1 MDELYKGRDIA
12 DLYQKYR
19 PTYPDK
25 MRENIIKYL
34 RSHKPDSDL
43 SSTFDLMVDVGCG
56 SAQSTNMFAPY
67 FKNIVGVDASEDQ
80 IEFARKQNKFS
91 HIKYLVGKAE
101 NLPFDDNSVDLVT
114 CGASVHWFD
123 LEAFFGE
130 VSRILK
136 PNGCL
141 ALFCY
146 VNQEM
151 YPLGVDDCELS
162 KATVGINWLL
172 CDLEIEDNLRG
183 KWILKECWN
192 GYENI
197 FKQIPLPSK
206 QRDETISFRHQ
217 MSFENAC
224 GYLHSAVRQQ
234 NLKMRRKELDDI
246 FGNVFPSDQGEFDL
260 LKAIESKLKM
270 IWNLNEEK
278 EFCIEWKYFTILA
291 SMSRNV

>member
-1 MDELYKGRDIA
+1 MDKLYTGRDIA

-25 MRENIIKYL
+25 MMENIIKYL
-34 RSHKPDSDL
+34 RSHRPDSDL

-101 NLPFDDNSVDLVT
+101 SLPFDDNSVDLVT

-141 ALFCY
+141 ALFSY

-151 YPLGVDDCELS
+151 YPLGVDDCESS
-162 KATVGINWLL
+162 KATARIIWLL

-192 GYENI
+192 DYENI

-206 QRDETISFRHQ
+206 QREETISFRHQ
-217 MSFENAC
+217 MSFEKAC
-224 GYLHSAVRQQ
+224 GYLYSAARQQ
-234 NLKMRRKELDDI
+234 NLKMRRKELEEF

>member
-25 MRENIIKYL
+25 VMENIIKYL
-34 RSHKPDSDL
+34 RSHRPDSDL

-80 IEFARKQNKFS
+80 IEFARKQNKFN

-101 NLPFDDNSVDLVT
+101 SLPFDDNSVDLVT

-123 LEAFFGE
+123 LKEFFDE

-141 ALFCY
+141 TLFTYNCTKL
-146 VNQEM
+146 
-151 YPLGVDDCELS
+151 YPLYAYDEASS
-162 KATVGINWLL
+162 KATTDITWLL
-172 CDLEIEDNLRG
+172 CELELRG
-183 KWILKECWN
+183 NPRGEWILKECWN
-192 GYENI
+192 GYKDI
-197 FKQIPLPSK
+197 FKQIPFPSK
-206 QRDETISFRHQ
+206 QREETVSVLHS
-217 MSFENAC
+217 MSFEEIC
-224 GYLHSAVRQQ
+224 GLIHSAIGHR
-234 NLKMRRKELDDI
+234 NLIKRRKELEKI
-246 FGNVFPSDQGEFDL
+246 FGNGVPNDQGEFDL
-260 LKAIESKLKM
+260 LKAIERKVKN
-270 IWNLNEEK
+270 IWNQDK
-278 EFCIEWKYFTILA
+278 QTKFCMELEIFLIMA
-291 SMSRNV
+291 SMSSL